1 MQTGR
6 PFTKVDRMS
15 RKSVALPCAIA
26 TRRHVMLLLCLSCA
40 VLLHIPAAHAD
51 VIADCNQTDNPER
64 AIRACSTYLED
75 RAATPQNLATAHVN
89 RAIAYSLRRDFGQAL
104 SDYGAAIQ
112 LDPENPLPYYNR
124 GNLYFDR
131 GDHSKAIVDYT
142 SAIERDA
149 SFALAYLNRGLAH
162 ERAGLNEA
170 AAADYRQA
178 LSMQPT
184 ATQARRRL
192 RQLRSKH

>member
-1 MQTGR
+1 MQTGE
-6 PFTKVDRMS
+6 PFTKVDRMP
-15 RKSVALPCAIA
+15 RKSAAFLCAIA
-26 TRRHVMLLLCLSCA
+26 ARRHIMLLLCLSCA
-40 VLLHIPAAHAD
+40 VLLHMPAAHAD

-75 RAATPQNLATAHVN
+75 RTATPQNRATAHVN
-89 RAIAYSLRRDFGQAL
+89 RAIDYSLRRGFGQAL

-131 GDHSKAIVDYT
+131 SDHSMAIVDYT
-142 SAIERDA
+142 SAIERDP

-162 ERAGLNEA
+162 ERVGLNEA